1 MSTCFKSYIL
11 IFLLFISIHAQ
22 PMQIVTEVATAGAF
36 LGGGMGTHSIHSNPA
51 ILGIQSG
58 EILEKTIIDTF
69 STSYYV
75 KLAESKNKKELEE
88 LKNKLIRDGF
98 ERDYTIEK
106 KDSLFFLSTN
116 GFKDSFSAFNF
127 SSNLPI
133 SVPLKTI
140 YTDTTWETIE
150 RPKIYYS
157 IQVLAIPYK
166 DTLNAFQRKA
176 PLLAI

>member
-1 MSTCFKSYIL
+1 MVSK
-11 IFLLFISIHAQ
+11 
-22 PMQIVTEVATAGAF
+22 
-36 LGGGMGTHSIHSNPA
+36 
-51 ILGIQSG
+51 
-58 EILEKTIIDTF
+58 EI
-69 STSYYV
+69 
-75 KLAESKNKKELEE
+75 
-88 LKNKLIRDGF
+88 IRL
-98 ERDYTIEK
+98 K

-157 IQVLAIPYK
+157 IQILATPYK
-166 DTLNAFQRKA
+166 DTLNAFQRKVKKKLQGFHTNVVFKDSLLSIMLDYLILKRK
-176 PLLAI
+176 PLC